1 MLALCRVM
9 PERLR
14 QNALEEEE
22 RGWRGAFDALP
33 RAARPH
39 VFQCDSAELVHY
51 ANAMPASDSSAASAV
66 PPSTPERGRG
76 DNHYRTTSGSAA
88 SSELRVRRVSLS
100 APAFRRGG
108 QLLLGPRVLR
118 VTARSDTATV
128 PLLVVPQH
136 TGREEEGS
144 AAAGRVL
151 YRARKGKMNEMDGAL
166 KTVDDTKAS
175 LLSEQERIAKEYRGC
190 TDELDNA
197 ETSIRRRAQRLD
209 ERRNR
214 AVEVHGIQNASDD
227 DLLEINV
234 GGSLIAARRGT
245 LCQIKGSRFE
255 AIFSGRW
262 QKMLQKDREGRI
274 FLDVNPKCF
283 RALLDCLKD
292 LKAESSLGTKPSID
306 DEYYRMLGQLS
317 KMFGIQEF
325 LPIYDV
331 VGDSN
336 ILATDDKIMKLR
348 NLLGEHDNSWN
359 LLHRSTRDGF
369 DPSRFH
375 KNCDGKERTMT
386 YSHPIKIGIKD
397 GENGNN
403 AIYSHH
409 NLGPTYGRRFAD
421 EYSYRREF

>member
-1 MLALCRVM
+1 
-9 PERLR
+9 
-14 QNALEEEE
+14 
-22 RGWRGAFDALP
+22 
-33 RAARPH
+33 
-39 VFQCDSAELVHY
+39 
-51 ANAMPASDSSAASAV
+51 
-66 PPSTPERGRG
+66 
-76 DNHYRTTSGSAA
+76 
-88 SSELRVRRVSLS
+88 
-100 APAFRRGG
+100 
-108 QLLLGPRVLR
+108 
-118 VTARSDTATV
+118 
-128 PLLVVPQH
+128 
-136 TGREEEGS
+136 
-144 AAAGRVL
+144 
-151 YRARKGKMNEMDGAL
+151 MNEMDGAL

-175 LLSEQERIAKEYRGC
+175 LLSEQERIANEYRGC
-190 TDELDNA
+190 SDELDNA
-197 ETSIRRRAQRLD
+197 ETSIRKRAQRLD

-214 AVEVHGIQNASDD
+214 AIEVHGIQNASDD

-292 LKAESSLGTKPSID
+292 LKAESSVGKPSID

-336 ILATDDKIMKLR
+336 ILATDDKIMNLR

-386 YSHPIKIGIKD
+386 VIETDCGKI
-397 GENGNN
+397 
-403 AIYSHH
+403 
-409 NLGPTYGRRFAD
+409 LGGYAQLGVALTDATTRLEHFS
-421 EYSYRREF
+421 SYF